1 MRYTAPG
8 HGAHSS
14 RSREGEEGGK
24 EDNVSDPGPNKRC
37 CSVLISILIGCTLAY
52 ITSNRYRYRDTD
64 TEPKDTQLQKE
75 ILCLVSGEVYVV
87 ACSLCLIIGFR
98 LIASVLESKTAHE
111 KLHQKGKNKE

>member
-1 MRYTAPG
+1 M
-8 HGAHSS
+8 
-14 RSREGEEGGK
+14 
-24 EDNVSDPGPNKRC
+24 
-37 CSVLISILIGCTLAY
+37 AY

-111 KLHQKGKNKE
+111 KLHQKGKKKRIKQKENPLRVNRNLSFFYRNRRGRERERGRVEEWHS